1 VTPSRTKTILNGR
14 GAVAAEVTPKDKWV
28 EVATLQ
34 IESVEDTKA
43 LQIVIE
49 RELAASTSG
58 RVLLDARKAALSTP
72 EMNDSMWQWVRS
84 SRHLERLAII
94 NQSSALSVAVRMRAK
109 AMGTKK
115 VAVFEKFQA
124 AARWLVASSDG

>member
-1 VTPSRTKTILNGR
+1 MTPPRTKSIRNAR
-14 GAVAAEVTPKDKWV
+14 GEVAAEVTPKDKWV

-43 LQIVIE
+43 LQLVIDG
-49 RELAASTSG
+49 ELGASTSG

-84 SRHLERLAII
+84 SRHLERLAIV

-109 AMGTKK
+109 AIGTKK
-115 VAVFEKFQA
+115 VAVFEKFQD
-124 AARWLVASSDG
+124 AARWLVATTDD